1 MRRCKHNVICRP
13 CYELTVYR
21 EPDAIAP
28 VWNGIYDLIAAG
40 TFKGTCFT
48 DEEFVGL
55 ERVPAALKALGARE
69 TWGKV
74 VVKIPQEAQSK
85 L

>member
-1 MRRCKHNVICRP
+1 M
-13 CYELTVYR
+13 
-21 EPDAIAP
+21 IAP
-28 VWNGIYDLIAAG
+28 VWEGIFKLIKEG
-40 TFKGTCFT
+40 KFKGTCFT

-55 ERVPAALKALGARE
+55 ERVPAALKALGGRE

-74 VVKIPQEAQSK
+74 VVKIPQEAESK

>member
-1 MRRCKHNVICRP
+1 VSVVGLHWGAYTTN
-13 CYELTVYR
+13 
-21 EPDAIAP
+21 EPEAIDQ
-28 VWNGIYDLIAAG
+28 VWNGLFG
-40 TFKGTCFT
+40 LMESGKFRGTCFT

-74 VVKIPQEAQSK
+74 VVKIPQEGQSK
-85 L
+85 I

>member
-1 MRRCKHNVICRP
+1 MIG
-13 CYELTVYR
+13 
-21 EPDAIAP
+21 P
-28 VWNGIYDLIAAG
+28 VWEGIYKLIQEG
-40 TFKGTCFT
+40 KFRGTCFT

-55 ERVPAALKALGARE
+55 ERVPAALKSLGDRG

-74 VVKIPQEAQSK
+74 VVKIPQEGETK